1 MYRSG
6 IGPLKA
12 WKEKEGHLPL
22 VIHGAR
28 QVGKSW
34 LVDEFGRTCFK
45 NVVKLD
51 FDKNKN
57 NAKLFGDDISPERLL
72 KRISAA
78 TGQRIVPG
86 GTLLFFDEIQEAPR
100 AMTSLKYFAEDAPEY
115 HVIAAGSL
123 LGITEH
129 RGHSFPVGK
138 VEFFDLYPMTFKEF
152 LIADG
157 QEGLAGL
164 LDDDIREL
172 EPFHDTYVEKLKEYM
187 LVGGMPAA
195 VDAWVRSH
203 DIEAVRQ
210 IHVDIMRTY
219 VADLSKHAPSGIA
232 RQGAAVLDSVPDQL
246 AKENRKFMYST
257 VEKGA
262 RAKDYQEAF
271 AWLNACKIINRIYRV
286 TCPGLPMKA
295 YMDRSVFKL
304 FLHDIGLLSSQAGIN
319 PGAWLGGDP
328 DIDIFKGA
336 MAEQYVLQELIASGW
351 NTIAYYS
358 NDRSTAEV
366 DFLLDSRE
374 GIIPL
379 EVKSGKNTKAKSLS
393 AYNKKFS
400 PKQCLRASLLP
411 YKEQDWL
418 VNIPLYAVSRI
429 PQKPL

>member
-129 RGHSFPVGK
+129 SGHSFPVGK

-172 EPFHDTYVEKLKEYM
+172 EPFHDTREQFDFFSEFLEILFSQGYAGFSGLIEHEFHIGEDIAGILPFGYLVTHSPEFFRSLSYRLDKTEFLHVPGRKCPVE
-187 LVGGMPAA
+187 V
-195 VDAWVRSH
+195 VD
-203 DIEAVRQ
+203 
-210 IHVDIMRTY
+210 
-219 VADLSKHAPSGIA
+219 
-232 RQGAAVLDSVPDQL
+232 QG
-246 AKENRKFMYST
+246 
-257 VEKGA
+257 
-262 RAKDYQEAF
+262 DYQFFSHTEIF
-271 AWLNACKIINRIYRV
+271 DIL
-286 TCPGLPMKA
+286 
-295 YMDRSVFKL
+295 SFKDSENLQL
-304 FLHDIGLLSSQAGIN
+304 F
-319 PGAWLGGDP
+319 
-328 DIDIFKGA
+328 IFR
-336 MAEQYVLQELIASGW
+336 MHL
-351 NTIAYYS
+351 
-358 NDRSTAEV
+358 
-366 DFLLDSRE
+366 
-374 GIIPL
+374 
-379 EVKSGKNTKAKSLS
+379 
-393 AYNKKFS
+393 
-400 PKQCLRASLLP
+400 
-411 YKEQDWL
+411 
-418 VNIPLYAVSRI
+418 
-429 PQKPL
+429 